1 MKICGSS
8 GSVTLRNDQVLNS
21 VNEEDNYRAAAAAA
35 AAAVVVVAVVVVV
48 AAAIAV
54 VVVIV
59 IVVVAWI
66 FTPSQ
71 SVPLNQGENTT
82 PLMVHPLLV

>member
-1 MKICGSS
+1 M
-8 GSVTLRNDQVLNS
+8 VVVVVLM
-21 VNEEDNYRAAAAAA
+21 VAAAAA
-35 AAAVVVVAVVVVV
+35 AAAVVVAVVV
-48 AAAIAV
+48 
-54 VVVIV
+54 V

-82 PLMVHPLLV
+82 PLTVHLLLVECMYLVRDFSHHENLRLLWIRHSSK